1 MFSFARKYLALEEL
15 VHDDFLEVGVD
26 YQIIKEFSIKIESAI
41 EIVSIKSNIPLG
53 NGTIIIVK
61 IAIIKKTIPRSFDPI
76 INLKS
81 GLNNSMLDDFFLANL
96 LMF

>member
-1 MFSFARKYLALEEL
+1 M
-15 VHDDFLEVGVD
+15 
-26 YQIIKEFSIKIESAI
+26 IKIDSAI

-61 IAIIKKTIPRSFDPI
+61 IAIIKKTIPRSFEPT

-81 GLNNSMLDDFFLANL
+81 GRNNSILDDFFFAKKTILLIIILFFNL
-96 LMF
+96 TKNYIILIMCQE